1 MGPAASATDGE
12 TDVSLLDL
20 KHTRNI
26 GIIAHIDAGKTTT
39 TERVLFYTGKEHDIG
54 EVHEGAATMDWM
66 PQEQER
72 GITIT
77 AAATTCAWKDPLTDQ
92 RYTINIIDTPGHV
105 DFTAEV
111 ERSLRVLDG
120 AVVVFDGKEGVEAQ
134 SETVWR
140 QAHKYKVPRIAFIN
154 KMDKI
159 GANFKKAVDSMV
171 RRLATNPV
179 PVQIPW
185 GEETE
190 FKGVIDLIQMKA
202 ITFEGDHGLQR
213 VQHEIPSDYK
223 EAAESAR
230 HSMIEKLADVDE
242 EIGTLFL
249 EERIS
254 EITDEM
260 IRAALRKGALTFK
273 AIPIYCGSALRD
285 KGVQEVLNGVLWYL
299 PSPLDIPP
307 VDAFDPES
315 DEPPEKQTPRKL
327 GADTNGALACLAF
340 KTMSEQHGDLT
351 YLRIY
356 SGTLKSGSS
365 VHNPRSNKRE
375 RINRLLRMHSIKRE
389 NIDEAGAGDIVAV
402 LGLNYTVTGDTLCS
416 EDDILALGAITFPA
430 TVIAMSIEPKTN
442 ADREKLANA
451 LSRMAKDDPT
461 FKIKLDPET
470 QQTVI
475 SGMGELHLDII
486 RDRILREFKVDAAV
500 GQPRVAYRETVR
512 INGDIE
518 TEGLHKKQ
526 SGGAGS
532 YGHCKIRWSTLPE
545 EQNDQLEFVDDTVGG
560 SIPRQFI
567 KSVEKGFREAAISG
581 GLAGYPVQGLKAEL
595 YDGSYHD
602 VDSKDFAY
610 ADAARLAYKA
620 LLEEA
625 GTEVLEPMMKVEVRT
640 PHEFQGS
647 VIGDLNSR
655 RARIE
660 STEKDE
666 DITIVTAIAPLSEMF
681 GYVQAVR
688 GLSQGR
694 ANYSM
699 EPYRYEVCPPHIKDK
714 IMTERGLG
722 HRAGARR

>member
-1 MGPAASATDGE
+1 M
-12 TDVSLLDL
+12 SLLDL
-20 KHTRNI
+20 EHTRNI

-66 PQEQER
+66 AQEQER

-77 AAATTCAWKDPLTDQ
+77 AAATTCAWKDPLTEQ

-140 QAHKYKVPRIAFIN
+140 QASKYKVPRFAFIN

-171 RRLATNPV
+171 KRLNANPV
-179 PVQIPW
+179 PVQIPL
-185 GEETE
+185 GQETE
-190 FKGVIDLIQMKA
+190 FQGIIDLIEMKA
-202 ITFEGDHGLQR
+202 ITFEGEHGLQR
-213 VQHEIPSDYK
+213 VLHDIPSDYVEDAK
-223 EAAESAR
+223 IARAA
-230 HSMIEKLADVDE
+230 MIEKLADVDE
-242 EIGTLFL
+242 ELGMLFL
-249 EERIS
+249 EEKFDQI
-254 EITDEM
+254 DDVM
-260 IRAALRKGALTFK
+260 IRKALRKGCLSFK
-273 AIPIYCGSALRD
+273 AIPVYCGSALRD

-307 VDAFDPES
+307 VDSFDPES
-315 DEPPEKQTPRKL
+315 DEPIESQTPRKL
-327 GADTNGALACLAF
+327 SADTSGPLACLAF
-340 KTMSEQHGDLT
+340 KTMTEQHGDLT
-351 YLRIY
+351 YIRIY
-356 SGTLKSGSS
+356 SGILKSGSS
-365 VHNPRSNKRE
+365 VHNPRSKKRE

-402 LGLNYTVTGDTLCS
+402 LGLNYTKTGDTLCS
-416 EDDILALGAITFPA
+416 EDDVLALGAITFPA

-451 LSRMAKDDPT
+451 LSKMAKDDPT
-461 FKIKLDPET
+461 FQIKLDPET

-486 RDRILREFKVDAAV
+486 RDRILREFKVDANV
-500 GQPRVAYRETVR
+500 GQPRVAYRETVI
-512 INGDIE
+512 INGSIE
-518 TEGLHKKQ
+518 TEGVHKKQ

-532 YGHCKIRWSTLPE
+532 YGHVKIRWSSLPE
-545 EQNDQLEFVDDTVGG
+545 EERDKVVVEDEVVGG
-560 SIPRQFI
+560 AIPRQFI
-567 KSVEKGFREAAISG
+567 KSALDGINEACRTG
-581 GLAGYPVQGLKAEL
+581 GLAGYAVQGIKAEL

-610 ADAARLAYKA
+610 KDASRLAYRE
-620 LLEEA
+620 LLEKV
-625 GTEVLEPMMKVEVRT
+625 GTEILEPMMKVEVRT
-640 PHEFQGS
+640 PHDFQGS

-655 RARIE
+655 RSRIE
-660 STEKDE
+660 STEKDD
-666 DITIVTAIAPLSEMF
+666 DITIITAIAPLSEMF

-699 EPYRYEVCPPHIKDK
+699 EPYRYEICPPHVREK
-714 IMTERGLG
+714 IMAERGG
-722 HRAGARR
+722 AKAGARR

>member
-1 MGPAASATDGE
+1 VA
-12 TDVSLLDL
+12 LLDL
-20 KHTRNI
+20 EKTRNI

-39 TERVLFYTGKEHDIG
+39 TERVLFYTGKEHAIG

-66 PQEQER
+66 EQERER

-77 AAATTCAWKDPLTDQ
+77 SAATTCAWVDPLNND
-92 RYTINIIDTPGHV
+92 RYVVNIIDTPGHV

-120 AVVVFDGKEGVEAQ
+120 AVAVFDGKEGVEAQ

-140 QAHKYKVPRIAFIN
+140 QANKYRVPRLAFIN

-171 RRLATNPV
+171 RRLNANPV

-185 GEETE
+185 GQETE
-190 FKGVIDLIQMKA
+190 LQGTIDLIEMRA
-202 ITFEGDHGLQR
+202 VTFEGDKGVNR
-213 VQHEIPSDYK
+213 VHHEIPSDLRDEA
-223 EAAESAR
+223 EAARAN
-230 HSMIEKLADVDE
+230 MIEKLADFDE
-242 EIGTLFL
+242 AIGELFL
-249 EERIS
+249 EEKADQV
-254 EITDEM
+254 TNDM
-260 IRAALRKGALTFK
+260 IRKALRHGTLTFQCV
-273 AIPIYCGSALRD
+273 PVFCGSALRD
-285 KGVQEVLNGVLWYL
+285 KGVQEVLDGVVWYL
-299 PSPLDIPP
+299 PSPTDIPP
-307 VDAFDPES
+307 VDALDPK
-315 DEPPEKQTPRKL
+315 DETKDPRKL
-327 GADTNGALACLAF
+327 SADPSGPLAVLAF
-340 KTMSEQHGDLT
+340 KTATEQHGDLT
-351 YLRIY
+351 YVRIY
-356 SGTLKSGSS
+356 SGTLKSGAS
-365 VHNPRSNKRE
+365 VYNPRTRKKE

-389 NIDEAGAGDIVAV
+389 NIDEAGAGDIVGV
-402 LGLNYTVTGDTLCS
+402 LGLNYTVTGDTLCA
-416 EDDILALGAITFPA
+416 ENDHLALSSIQFPE

-451 LSRMAKDDPT
+451 LNKMAKDDPT
-461 FKIKLDPET
+461 FKIKLDAET

-486 RDRILREFKVDAAV
+486 RDRILREFKVDANV
-500 GQPRVAYRETVR
+500 GQPRVAYRETVHVPGT
-512 INGDIE
+512 IK

-526 SGGAGS
+526 TGGAGS
-532 YGHCKIRWSTLPE
+532 YGHVKIEWSSLPE
-545 EQNDQLEFVDDTVGG
+545 EEAATNVFEDNIVGG
-560 SIPRQFI
+560 AIPRQFI
-567 KSVEKGFREAAISG
+567 KSAEEGFREACRTG
-581 GLAGYPVQGLKAEL
+581 GLAGYAVQGLKASL

-610 ADAARLAYKA
+610 KDAARLAYRE
-620 LLEEA
+620 LLEKV

-640 PHEFQGS
+640 PDEFTGS

-666 DITIVTAIAPLSEMF
+666 DITIISAIAPLSEMF

-699 EPYRYEVCPPHIKDK
+699 EPYRYEVCPPHIKEK
-714 IMTERGLG
+714 IMAERGG
-722 HRAGARR
+722 VKAGARR

>member
-1 MGPAASATDGE
+1 MA
-12 TDVSLLDL
+12 LLDL
-20 KHTRNI
+20 KHVRNI
-26 GIIAHIDAGKTTT
+26 GVIAHIDAGKTTT
-39 TERVLFYTGKEHDIG
+39 SERILFYTGKEHEVG
-54 EVHEGAATMDWM
+54 EVHDGAATMDWM
-66 PQEQER
+66 EQERER

-77 AAATTCAWKDPLTDQ
+77 SAATTCNWNDPLTGIKH
-92 RYTINIIDTPGHV
+92 TINLIDTPGHV

-120 AVVVFDGKEGVEAQ
+120 AVTVFDGKEGVEAQ

-140 QAHKYKVPRIAFIN
+140 QANKYKVPRICFIN

-159 GANFKKAVDSMV
+159 GANFRKAVDSMV
-171 RRLATNPV
+171 RRLNTNPV
-179 PVQIPW
+179 PVQLPW

-190 FKGVIDLIQMKA
+190 FKGVIDLVEMKA

-213 VQHEIPSDYK
+213 VVHEIPSDYK
-223 EAAESAR
+223 EEAELAR
-230 HSMIEKLADVDE
+230 ADMLEKLANVDE
-242 EIGTLFL
+242 ELGMLLL
-249 EERIS
+249 EEKLDQ
-254 EITDEM
+254 ITNEG
-260 IRAALRKGALTFK
+260 IRAALRRGCISFK
-273 AIPIYCGSALRD
+273 AIPVYCGSALRD

-299 PSPLDIPP
+299 PSPLDIPA

-315 DEPPEKQTPRKL
+315 DDAQDKQTPRKL
-327 GADTNGALACLAF
+327 NADPEGALACLAF
-340 KTMSEQHGDLT
+340 KTMTEQHGDLT
-351 YLRIY
+351 YIRVY
-356 SGTLKSGSS
+356 SGTLVSGSP
-365 VHNPRSNKRE
+365 VYNPRSRKRE

-389 NIDEAGAGDIVAV
+389 NIESAGAGDIVAV
-402 LGLNYTVTGDTLCS
+402 LGLSQTVTGDTLCS
-416 EDDILALGAITFPA
+416 EDDKLALGAITFPE

-442 ADREKLANA
+442 ADREKLAMA
-451 LSRMAKDDPT
+451 LNKMAKDDPT
-461 FKIKLDPET
+461 FKVKLDPET

-512 INGDIE
+512 INGEIE
-518 TEGLHKKQ
+518 TEGLHRKQ

-532 YGHCKIRWSTLPE
+532 YGHCKIRWTSLPE
-545 EQNDQLEFVDDTVGG
+545 ADMDKIEFEDDTVGG

-567 KSVEKGFREAAISG
+567 KSIEQGFRNACTNG
-581 GLAGYPVQGLKAEL
+581 GLAGYPVQGIKATV

-610 ADAARLAYKA
+610 ADAARLAYRE
-620 LLEEA
+620 LLEQV

-640 PHEFQGS
+640 PDEFTGN

-666 DITIVTAIAPLSEMF
+666 DITIITAVVPLSEMF

-699 EPYRYEVCPPHIKDK
+699 EPYRYEVCPPHVKDK
-714 IMTERGLG
+714 LMAERGAG
-722 HRAGARR
+722 KIGKAGAGRR

>member
-1 MGPAASATDGE
+1 
-12 TDVSLLDL
+12 VSLLDL

-66 PQEQER
+66 EQEQER

-77 AAATTCAWKDPLTDQ
+77 AAATTCAWKDPLNDQ

-159 GANFKKAVDSMV
+159 GANFKKAVDSMIK
-171 RRLATNPV
+171 RLATNPV
-179 PVQIPW
+179 PVQIPL

-190 FKGVIDLIQMKA
+190 FKGIIDLIEMKA

-213 VQHEIPSDYK
+213 VLHDIPTDHK
-223 EAAESAR
+223 EAAEKAR
-230 HSMIEKLADVDE
+230 LFMIEKLADVDE
-242 EIGTLFL
+242 EIGMLFL
-249 EERIS
+249 EEQFDQIN
-254 EITDEM
+254 DQM
-260 IRAALRKGALTFK
+260 IRRALRAGCLSFK
-273 AIPIYCGSALRD
+273 AIPVYCGSALRD

-315 DEPPEKQTPRKL
+315 DDPIEQQTPRKL
-327 GADTNGALACLAF
+327 TADPSGPLACLAF
-340 KTMSEQHGDLT
+340 KTMTEQHGDLT
-351 YLRIY
+351 YIRVY
-356 SGTLKSGSS
+356 SGTLKSGSA
-365 VHNPRSNKRE
+365 VHNPRSKKRE
-375 RINRLLRMHSIKRE
+375 RINRLLRMHAIKRD
-389 NIDEAGAGDIVAV
+389 NIEEAGAGDIVAV
-402 LGLNYTVTGDTLCS
+402 LGMNYTKTGDTLCS
-416 EDDILALGAITFPA
+416 EDDVLALGAITFPA

-442 ADREKLANA
+442 ADREKLAMA
-451 LSRMAKDDPT
+451 LQKMAKDDPT
-461 FKIKLDPET
+461 FQIKLDPET

-500 GQPRVAYRETVR
+500 GQPRVAYRETV
-512 INGDIE
+512 ILNAPVE

-545 EQNDQLEFVDDTVGG
+545 DQNSVNEFVDEVVGG

-567 KSVEKGFREAAISG
+567 RSVEQGFKNACASG
-581 GLAGYPVQGLKAEL
+581 GLAGYPVQGLRAEL

-610 ADAARLAYKA
+610 ADAARLAYRE
-620 LLEEA
+620 LLERE
-625 GTEVLEPMMKVEVRT
+625 GTEILEPMMKVEVRT

-660 STEKDE
+660 ATEKDE
-666 DITIVTAIAPLSEMF
+666 DITIISAVAPLSEMF

-699 EPYRYEVCPPHIKDK
+699 EPFRYEICPAHIKEK
-714 IMTERGLG
+714 IMAERGLG
-722 HRAGARR
+722 GKKAGARR

>member
-1 MGPAASATDGE
+1 VFLRAFE
-12 TDVSLLDL
+12 KEKELDVPLLDL
-20 KHTRNI
+20 VHTRNI

-39 TERVLFYTGKEHDIG
+39 TERVLFYTGKEHEIG
-54 EVHEGAATMDWM
+54 EVHEGTATMDWM

-77 AAATTCAWKDPLTDQ
+77 AAATTCAWADPFTKQ

-159 GANFKKAVDSMV
+159 GANFKKSVESMV

-190 FKGVIDLIQMKA
+190 FEGIIDLIEMKA

-213 VQHEIPSDYK
+213 VVHEIPTNYR
-223 EAAESAR
+223 EAAEEAR
-230 HSMIEKLADVDE
+230 RSMIEKLADVDE
-242 EIGTLFL
+242 ELGMLFL
-249 EERIS
+249 EEQFDKIS
-254 EITDEM
+254 HEM
-260 IRAALRKGALTFK
+260 IRKALRKGCLSFK
-273 AIPIYCGSALRD
+273 AIPVYCGSALRD

-307 VDAFDPES
+307 VDAFDPRS
-315 DEPPEKQTPRKL
+315 DDPPEKQTPRKL
-327 GADTNGALACLAF
+327 SADPDGPLACLVF
-340 KTMSEQHGDLT
+340 KTMVEPHGDLT
-351 YLRIY
+351 YIRVY
-356 SGTLKSGSS
+356 SGTLKSGAS
-365 VHNPRSNKRE
+365 VHNPRSRKRE
-375 RINRLLRMHSIKRE
+375 RINRLLRMHAIKRD

-402 LGLNYTVTGDTLCS
+402 LGLNYTVTGDTLCA
-416 EDDILALGAITFPA
+416 EDDELALGAITFPD

-451 LSRMAKDDPT
+451 LQRMAKDDPT

-486 RDRILREFKVDAAV
+486 RDRILREFKVDANV
-500 GQPRVAYRETVR
+500 GQPRVAYRET
-512 INGDIE
+512 IMIDGEIE
-518 TEGLHKKQ
+518 TEGMHKKQ

-532 YGHCKIRWSTLPE
+532 YGHVKIRWSTLPE
-545 EQNDQLEFVDDTVGG
+545 GERDKVVAEDETVGG

-567 KSVEKGFREAAISG
+567 KSALEGIYEACRSG
-581 GLAGYPVQGLKAEL
+581 GLAGYAVQGIKGEL

-610 ADAARLAYKA
+610 KDASRLAYRE
-620 LLEEA
+620 LLDEV
-625 GTEVLEPMMKVEVRT
+625 GTEILEPMMKVEVRT
-640 PHEFQGS
+640 PHDFQGPL
-647 VIGDLNSR
+647 IGDLNSR

-660 STEKDE
+660 SSDKDE

-699 EPYRYEVCPPHIKDK
+699 EPYRYEICPPHIKEK
-714 IMTERGLG
+714 IMAERGG
-722 HRAGARR
+722 MAGRRGR

>member
-1 MGPAASATDGE
+1 M
-12 TDVSLLDL
+12 DVSLLDL
-20 KHTRNI
+20 EHTRNI

-66 PQEQER
+66 AQEQER

-77 AAATTCAWKDPLTDQ
+77 AAATTCAWKDPLNDQ

-140 QAHKYKVPRIAFIN
+140 QASKYKVPRFAFIN

-171 RRLATNPV
+171 KRLNANPV
-179 PVQIPW
+179 PVQIPL
-185 GEETE
+185 GQETE
-190 FKGVIDLIQMKA
+190 FQGIIDLIEMKA
-202 ITFEGDHGLQR
+202 ITFEGEHGLQR
-213 VQHEIPSDYK
+213 VTHDIPSDYVEDAK
-223 EAAESAR
+223 IAR
-230 HSMIEKLADVDE
+230 ASMIEKLADIDE
-242 EIGTLFL
+242 ELGMLFL
-249 EERIS
+249 EEQFDAI
-254 EITDEM
+254 DDAM
-260 IRAALRKGALTFK
+260 IRRALRKGCLNFT
-273 AIPIYCGSALRD
+273 AIPVYCGSALRD

-307 VDAFDPES
+307 VDAFDPQS
-315 DEPPEKQTPRKL
+315 DDPPEKQEPRKL
-327 GADTNGALACLAF
+327 PPDVNGPLACLAF
-340 KTMSEQHGDLT
+340 KTMTEQHGDLT
-351 YLRIY
+351 YIRIY

-365 VHNPRSNKRE
+365 VHNPRSKKRE

-416 EDDILALGAITFPA
+416 EDDHLALGAITFPA

-451 LSRMAKDDPT
+451 LNKMAKDDPT
-461 FKIKLDPET
+461 FRIKLDPET

-486 RDRILREFKVDAAV
+486 RDRILREFKVDANV
-500 GQPRVAYRETVR
+500 GQPRVAYRETVL
-512 INGDIE
+512 INGTIE
-518 TEGLHKKQ
+518 TEGVHKKQ

-532 YGHCKIRWSTLPE
+532 YGHVKIRWSSLPE
-545 EQNDQLEFVDDTVGG
+545 EERDKVIVEDEVVGG
-560 SIPRQFI
+560 AIPRQFI
-567 KSVEKGFREAAISG
+567 KSALEGINEACRTG
-581 GLAGYPVQGLKAEL
+581 GLAGYAVQGIKAEL

-610 ADAARLAYKA
+610 KDASRLAYRE
-620 LLEEA
+620 LLEKV
-625 GTEVLEPMMKVEVRT
+625 GTEILEPMMKVEVRT
-640 PHEFQGS
+640 PHDFQGS

-660 STEKDE
+660 STEKDD
-666 DITIVTAIAPLSEMF
+666 DITIITAVAPLSEMF

-699 EPYRYEVCPPHIKDK
+699 EPYRYEICPPHVREK
-714 IMTERGLG
+714 IMAERGG
-722 HRAGARR
+722 AKAGARR

>member
-1 MGPAASATDGE
+1 M
-12 TDVSLLDL
+12 SLLDL
-20 KHTRNI
+20 EFTRNI

-66 PQEQER
+66 AQEQER

-77 AAATTCAWKDPLTDQ
+77 AAATTCAWKDPLTEQ
-92 RYTINIIDTPGHV
+92 RYVINIIDTPGHV

-140 QAHKYKVPRIAFIN
+140 QASKYKVPRIAFIN

-159 GANFKKAVDSMV
+159 GANFRKAVDSMV
-171 RRLATNPV
+171 KRLNTNPV
-179 PVQIPW
+179 PVQIPL
-185 GEETE
+185 GQETE
-190 FKGVIDLIQMKA
+190 FEGIIDLIEMKA

-213 VQHEIPSDYK
+213 VTHEIPSDYIDD
-223 EAAESAR
+223 AQIAR
-230 HSMIEKLADVDE
+230 GEMIEKLADVDE
-242 EIGTLFL
+242 ELGMLFL
-249 EERIS
+249 EEQHDK
-254 EITDEM
+254 ITDVM
-260 IRAALRKGALTFK
+260 IRRALRKGALTFT
-273 AIPIYCGSALRD
+273 AIPVYCGSALRD

-307 VDAFDPES
+307 VDAFDPKS
-315 DEPPEKQTPRKL
+315 DEPPEKQVPRKMP
-327 GADTNGALACLAF
+327 AKFDAPLACLAF

-351 YLRIY
+351 YIRIY
-356 SGTLKSGSS
+356 SGVMKSGSS
-365 VHNPRSNKRE
+365 VHNPRTKKRE

-402 LGLNYTVTGDTLCS
+402 LGLNNTVTGDTLCS

-442 ADREKLANA
+442 ADREKLAMA
-451 LSRMAKDDPT
+451 LNKMAKDDPT
-461 FKIKLDPET
+461 FRIKLDPET

-486 RDRILREFKVDAAV
+486 RDRILREFKVDANV
-500 GQPRVAYRETVR
+500 GQPRVAYRETV
-512 INGDIE
+512 IIDGSVE
-518 TEGLHKKQ
+518 TEGVHKKQ

-532 YGHCKIRWSTLPE
+532 YGHVKVRWSSLPE
-545 EQNDQLEFVDDTVGG
+545 DERDKIVVEDEVVGG
-560 SIPRQFI
+560 AIPRQFI
-567 KSVEKGFREAAISG
+567 KSALDGIHEACRTG
-581 GLAGYPVQGLKAEL
+581 GLAGYSVQGIKAEL

-610 ADAARLAYKA
+610 KDAARLAYRE
-620 LLEEA
+620 LLDKV

-640 PHEFQGS
+640 PDEFTGA

-655 RARIE
+655 RSRIE

-666 DITIVTAIAPLSEMF
+666 DITIITAIAPLSEMF
-681 GYVQAVR
+681 GYVAAVR

-699 EPYRYEVCPPHIKDK
+699 EPFRYEICPPHVKDK
-714 IMTERGLG
+714 IMAERGG
-722 HRAGARR
+722 ARAGARR

>member
-1 MGPAASATDGE
+1 MSI
-12 TDVSLLDL
+12 LDL
-20 KHTRNI
+20 AHTRNI
-26 GIIAHIDAGKTTT
+26 GVIAHIDAGKTTT
-39 TERVLFYTGKEHDIG
+39 SERILFYTGKEHDIG

-66 PQEQER
+66 EQERER

-77 AAATTCAWKDPLTDQ
+77 SAATTCNWTDPLTGEK
-92 RYTINIIDTPGHV
+92 YTINLIDTPGHV

-120 AVVVFDGKEGVEAQ
+120 AVTVFDGKEGVEAQ

-140 QAHKYKVPRIAFIN
+140 QANKYKVPRICFIN

-159 GANFKKAVDSMV
+159 GANFKKAVDSMI
-171 RRLATNPV
+171 RRLNTNPC
-179 PVQIPW
+179 PVQLPW
-185 GEETE
+185 GQETE
-190 FKGVIDLIQMKA
+190 FKGVIDLVEMKA

-213 VQHEIPSDYK
+213 VTHEIPSDYK
-223 EAAESAR
+223 EDAELAR
-230 HSMIEKLADVDE
+230 QEMIEKLADVDE
-242 EIGTLFL
+242 EIGMLLL
-249 EERIS
+249 EERLGDV
-254 EITDEM
+254 TQEM
-260 IRAALRKGALTFK
+260 IRRGLRKGCNDFK
-273 AIPIYCGSALRD
+273 LIPVYCGSALRD

-307 VDAFDPES
+307 VDAFDPDS
-315 DEPPEKQTPRKL
+315 DEPQDKQTPRKL

-356 SGTLKSGSS
+356 SGILKSGAA
-365 VHNPRSNKRE
+365 VYNPRSRKRE

-389 NIDEAGAGDIVAV
+389 NIEEAGAGDIVAV
-402 LGLNYTVTGDTLCS
+402 LGLNATVTGDTLCS
-416 EDDILALGAITFPA
+416 EDDKLALGAITFPA

-451 LSRMAKDDPT
+451 LNRMAKDDPT

-500 GQPRVAYRETVR
+500 GQPRVAYRETVL
-512 INGDIE
+512 INGTIE

-526 SGGAGS
+526 TGGAGS
-532 YGHCKIRWSTLPE
+532 YGHVKVRWSSLPE
-545 EQNDQLEFVDDTVGG
+545 EERDKIMVEDEVVGG
-560 SIPRQFI
+560 AIPRQFI
-567 KSVEKGFREAAISG
+567 KSALDGIQEACRTG
-581 GLAGYPVQGLKAEL
+581 GLAGYPLQGIKAEL

-610 ADAARLAYKA
+610 KDASRLAYRE
-620 LLEEA
+620 LLERA
-625 GTEVLEPMMKVEVRT
+625 GTEILEPMMKVEVRT

-660 STEKDE
+660 SSEKDE
-666 DITIVTAIAPLSEMF
+666 DITIITAIAPLSEMF

-699 EPYRYEVCPPHIKDK
+699 EPYRYEICPPHIREK
-714 IMTERGLG
+714 IMAERGG
-722 HRAGARR
+722 AKAGARR